1 MATHSHFVRTIHV
14 GCLISQQGGQQP
26 FWSTSESTLFLR
38 HWKIIFT
45 LERMILCYP
54 IELKIAGGWN
64 YSDNYSIVDTIFM
77 DCVPRFYFGYYN
89 ISNYDIVVS

>member
-1 MATHSHFVRTIHV
+1 MATHSHSVRTIHV

-26 FWSTSESTLFLR
+26 SWSTSESTLVLC

-45 LERMILCYP
+45 LEGMILCYS
-54 IELKIAGGWN
+54 IELKTAGGWN

-77 DCVPRFYFGYYN
+77 DCVLKFYFGYYN
-89 ISNYDIVVS
+89 ISNYYILVS